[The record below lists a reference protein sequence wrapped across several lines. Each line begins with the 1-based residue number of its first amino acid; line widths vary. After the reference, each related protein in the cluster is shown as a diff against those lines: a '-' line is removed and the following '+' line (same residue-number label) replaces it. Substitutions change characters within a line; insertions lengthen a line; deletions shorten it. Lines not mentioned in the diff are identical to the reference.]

1 MKRTAEAVIGKTNWR
16 TVRMKMRLSLRWIY
30 LILLIL
36 FAVVFIMAV
45 SMSYHTPYSGRA
57 YVECGMAPVYSK
69 VTGEIEEI
77 YRKNGDPVRK
87 GDPLFRIDSRNYR
100 AEVERLE
107 ASCETTRNRLA
118 ALDFQIAEEQENLA
132 KLEKTL
138 RKNASDYNRDRGL
151 LEKKIIS
158 VKVFEATRLNYDIAV
173 RELAALRKHIESL
186 KLERGAPGE
195 ENSELKTLAAQLE
208 IARNNLHDTVIRA
221 PISGLL
227 SCHQLYMGQTVMTNE
242 KYCVIHCLNDITVN
256 VDMMEKSVG
265 QLHSGQTAL
274 IAFDALPGRVFH
286 GTLKGIVRELRSSY
300 VAPNEFHQIEEDTR
314 WIRSVG
320 RNRVQL
326 DLTEPLP
333 EGTVLVSGAK
343 AAVSLVNE
351 RHPLINWFAVRWINI
366 ISLLNYIY

>member
-1 MKRTAEAVIGKTNWR
+1 
-16 TVRMKMRLSLRWIY
+16 MKMKLSLRWIY
-30 LILLIL
+30 LILLLL
-36 FAVVFIMAV
+36 FIAVFVTAV

-69 VTGEIEEI
+69 VTGEIEDI
-77 YRKNGDPVRK
+77 YRKNGEIVKK
-87 GDPLFRIDSRNYR
+87 GDPLFRIDDRNFR

-107 ASCETTRNRLA
+107 ASCETTRNKLA
-118 ALDFQIAEEQENLA
+118 ALDFQIAEEQENLI

-138 RKNASDYNRDRGL
+138 QKNTIDYNRDRKL

-158 VKVFEATRLNYDIAV
+158 VKVFETTRLNYDIAV
-173 RELAALRKHIESL
+173 RELAALKKHIESL
-186 KLERGAPGE
+186 KLERGTAGE
-195 ENSELKTLAAQLE
+195 KNSELKTLAAQLE
-208 IARNNLHDTVIRA
+208 IARNNLNDTVIRA

-227 SCHQLYMGQTVMTNE
+227 SCHQLYRGQTVTTNE
-242 KYCVIHCLNDITVN
+242 KYCVIHCLDDITVN
-256 VDMMEKSVG
+256 VDMMEKSAG
-265 QLHSGQTAL
+265 QLHPGQNAL
-274 IAFDALPGRVFH
+274 IAFDALPGRIFH

-326 DLTEPLP
+326 DLTEALP

-343 AAVSLVNE
+343 AAVTLVNE
-351 RHPLINWFAVRWINI
+351 RHPLSNWFAVRWISL